1 MAPSSHAPIDGWPLF
16 RPCAAVYDA
25 AVLGEED
32 ETAGCGRGGGS
43 TMRRWTGIAA
53 FLSTIAIVTGCSTGG
68 GTATSAPSSA
78 PAASEPASSESAP
91 AASESAA
98 ASAACNPPKQD
109 GVTLSFVS
117 FGGVYQEAQRK
128 AWLEPYTALTGVKF
142 TEDEN
147 SSNATIKSQV
157 EAGQVTWDVV
167 DVGNDFGLDANS
179 ALLEPLDFSL
189 IPKDELNEAL
199 GISNY
204 RIPDITYGVVLA
216 YNTDKTAGKVPEG
229 WADYFDTTKIPG
241 KRGAWD
247 YSEGGMFEFALMA
260 DGVKPAD
267 LYPLDLDRATKK
279 LNTIKD
285 NLVFWASGAESQE
298 LIGSGEVAMSMIWNG
313 RGWSAK
319 NIDKKPVE
327 IQWNQQIVT
336 ADYLVVPKGSPNK
349 DAAMKF
355 IAYTACAAN
364 NAGPSQYIP
373 YGPTNKNSTPNPTM
387 VNDLSVTNADENSAY
402 FDDKYLID
410 NFQAIDAAWQAW
422 KGG

>member
-1 MAPSSHAPIDGWPLF
+1 MRLWKAILTFLVTIVMVASCSS
-16 RPCAAVYDA
+16 
-25 AVLGEED
+25 
-32 ETAGCGRGGGS
+32 
-43 TMRRWTGIAA
+43 
-53 FLSTIAIVTGCSTGG
+53 CSTGG
-68 GTATSAPSSA
+68 GGAATSGPS
-78 PAASEPASSESAP
+78 AS
-91 AASESAA
+91 ASESAA
-98 ASAACNPPKQD
+98 ASEPAASASQGGATSAACNPPKQD

-128 AWLEPYTALTGVKF
+128 AWLQPYTELTGVQF

-167 DVGNDFGLDANS
+167 DVGNDFGLDVHKD
-179 ALLEPLDFSL
+179 LLEPLDYTL
-189 IPKDELNEAL
+189 IPKDELNADL
-199 GISNY
+199 GITDY

-216 YNTDKTAGKVPEG
+216 YNTEKTAGQTPAG

-267 LYPLDLDRATKK
+267 LYPLDLERATKK

-285 NLVFWASGAESQE
+285 DIVFWNSGAESQE
-298 LIGSGEVAMSMIWNG
+298 LIGAGEVSMTMIWNG

-319 NIDKKPVE
+319 NIDQKPVE

-336 ADYLVVPKGSPNK
+336 ADYLVIPKGSPNK

-355 IAYTACAAN
+355 IAYTACADH
-364 NAGPSQYIP
+364 NAGPSEFIP
-373 YGPTNKNSTPNPTM
+373 YGPTNKNSTPNPAM

-402 FDDKYLID
+402 FDDKYLAE
-410 NFQAIDAAWQAW
+410 NFDQIDAAWQAW
-422 KGG
+422 KGS

>member
-1 MAPSSHAPIDGWPLF
+1 MRLYKAILAIF
-16 RPCAAVYDA
+16 MTIV
-25 AVLGEED
+25 VV
-32 ETAGCGRGGGS
+32 AGCSAGGG
-43 TMRRWTGIAA
+43 GA
-53 FLSTIAIVTGCSTGG
+53 
-68 GTATSAPSSA
+68 ATSGPSAAASASA
-78 PAASEPASSESAP
+78 PASEPAASA
-91 AASESAA
+91 SGGGA

-128 AWLEPYTALTGVKF
+128 SWLQPYTDLTGVKF

-167 DVGNDFGLDANS
+167 DVGNDFGLDVHKD
-179 ALLEPLDFSL
+179 LLEPLDYTL
-189 IPKDELNEAL
+189 IPKDELNADL
-199 GISNY
+199 GITDY

-216 YNTDKTAGKVPEG
+216 YNTEKTGGQTPAG
-229 WADYFDTTKIPG
+229 WADYFDTAKIPG

-285 NLVFWASGAESQE
+285 DIVWWESGAQSQE

-313 RGWSAK
+313 RGYSAK
-319 NIDKKPVE
+319 HTDNKPVE
-327 IQWNQQIVT
+327 MQWNQQILT
-336 ADYLVVPKGSPNK
+336 ADYFVVPKGTPNK
-349 DAAMKF
+349 QVAMEF
-355 IAYTACAAN
+355 IAWATCAN
-364 NAGPSQYIP
+364 NNAAVSEKIP
-373 YGPTNKNSTPNPTM
+373 YGPTNKNSTPNPA
-387 VNDLSVTNADENSAY
+387 VVADLAVTNVDENTAY
-402 FDDKYLID
+402 FNDAYLID
-410 NFQAIDAAWQAW
+410 NFDAIDAPFQAW
-422 KGG
+422 LTQ

>member
-1 MAPSSHAPIDGWPLF
+1 MRLWKAILTFLVTIVMVASCSS
-16 RPCAAVYDA
+16 
-25 AVLGEED
+25 
-32 ETAGCGRGGGS
+32 
-43 TMRRWTGIAA
+43 
-53 FLSTIAIVTGCSTGG
+53 CSTGG
-68 GTATSAPSSA
+68 GGAATSGPS
-78 PAASEPASSESAP
+78 AS
-91 AASESAA
+91 ASESAA
-98 ASAACNPPKQD
+98 ASEPAASASQGGATSAACNPPKQD

-128 AWLEPYTALTGVKF
+128 AWLQPYTELTGVQF

-167 DVGNDFGLDANS
+167 DVGNDFGLDVHKD
-179 ALLEPLDFSL
+179 LLEPLDYTL
-189 IPKDELNEAL
+189 IPKDELNADL
-199 GISNY
+199 GITDY

-216 YNTDKTAGKVPEG
+216 YNTEKTGGQTPAG

-267 LYPLDLDRATKK
+267 LYPLDLERATKK

-285 NLVFWASGAESQE
+285 DIVFWNSGAESQE
-298 LIGSGEVAMSMIWNG
+298 LIGAGEVSMTMIWNG

-319 NIDKKPVE
+319 NIDQKPVE

-336 ADYLVVPKGSPNK
+336 ADYLVIPKGSPNK

-355 IAYTACAAN
+355 IAYTACAEH
-364 NAGPSQYIP
+364 NAGPSEFIP
-373 YGPTNKNSTPNPTM
+373 YGPTNKNSTPNPAM

-402 FDDKYLID
+402 FDDTYLAE
-410 NFQAIDAAWQAW
+410 NFDQIDAAWQAW
-422 KGG
+422 KGS